1 MKQIQWFPGHMAKAR
16 RLIEEKLK
24 IIDVV
29 YEVVDARIPES
40 SRNPMMGEILKN
52 KDIILILNKSDLADP
67 NITKKWIDYYTE
79 KKIPFVVS
87 NALNENILDKVYHKT
102 IEVLK
107 YLHDKDKA
115 KGMSKRNFK
124 AMVIGVPN
132 VGKSQFINN
141 LAGKNKVRTGN
152 LPGITKNQSF
162 IKAKKDLLLFDNPGV
177 LWPKFATKE
186 QAFRLALMGTI
197 KDDILPLDEVTIFGV
212 EYLRDHYP
220 KALEDKYNLD
230 LSSLETT
237 IDIIDEIGRRRG
249 ALMAGNEI
257 DYERVFN
264 LFLYDLRNGAL
275 GALSFEK
282 PEQFV

>member
-52 KDIILILNKSDLADP
+52 KDIILILNKSDLADSKV
-67 NITKKWIDYYTE
+67 TKQWIEYYKE
-79 KKIPFVVS
+79 QKIPFVVS

-107 YLHDKDKA
+107 HLHDKDLS
-115 KGMSKRNFK
+115 KGMEKRNFK

-152 LPGITKNQSF
+152 LPGITKSQSF
-162 IKAKKDLLLFDNPGV
+162 IKAKNDLLLFDNPGV
-177 LWPKFATKE
+177 LWPKFETKD

-212 EYLRDHYP
+212 EYLRKHYP